1 MKDLEATRD
10 SWNTLYIAHCK
21 KGGEHV
27 NNIMA
32 DWCEKIMLQAKEAY
46 YNTSSPIMD
55 DKSYDWIEDRL
66 KNLRPDSDM
75 LSKVGF

>member
-1 MKDLEATRD
+1 
-10 SWNTLYIAHCK
+10 
-21 KGGEHV
+21 
-27 NNIMA
+27 
-32 DWCEKIMLQAKEAY
+32 MLQAKEAY